1 MPTCYSIKNRSSE
14 NYVILSWRFEG
25 SNDLVNWQLL
35 DARYHDLHDEN
46 TRDHMCKKSA
56 ASTWGIDL
64 SLYDRIGYNGFT
76 AFRIVQIDMNSGGTH
91 NLCLSNIELYG
102 KAANSE
108 AWQF

>member
-1 MPTCYSIKNRSSE
+1 M
-14 NYVILSWRFEG
+14 SWRFEG

-35 DARYHDLHDEN
+35 DARYNDMHDHK
-46 TRDHMCKKSA
+46 TRDNLCAKGA

-64 SLYDRIGYNGFT
+64 SIYDQVGYEGFS

-91 NLCLSNIELYG
+91 NLCISNIELYG
-102 KAANSE
+102 KPANPE